1 MSERRERMVS
11 VHTVHLL
18 SSQPRTEGGKQTT
31 HDPPTY
37 LPRMTVISSHRPL
50 SRLEGAGYGIYL
62 FFLVHSLIDRM
73 TRDQQIED
81 NSFKVIKDRIFI
93 IIILLTPRR
102 FPFSLRWVMKEKDTN
117 KGTDQTRPVAAS
129 LSHHKQKIENIILMS
144 YLAEP
149 VLPAEIT
156 WKVVRAPP
164 TVRKGHENY
173 FHFIKTDNK
182 YK

>member
-1 MSERRERMVS
+1 MKGFGFYGFIFLYYSCSKGWTDRLFTSYYHSLVTSVGSHGSPPIITAKDRRW
-11 VHTVHLL
+11 
-18 SSQPRTEGGKQTT
+18 KQTT

-93 IIILLTPRR
+93 IIILLTPPR
-102 FPFSLRWVMKEKDTN
+102 FPFSLRSVMKEKDTN
-117 KGTDQTRPVAAS
+117 KGTDQTRRYGYDKGWNFLNPTDS
-129 LSHHKQKIENIILMS
+129 ISRISFFQSYHKK
-144 YLAEP
+144 
-149 VLPAEIT
+149 
-156 WKVVRAPP
+156 
-164 TVRKGHENY
+164 
-173 FHFIKTDNK
+173 
-182 YK
+182 